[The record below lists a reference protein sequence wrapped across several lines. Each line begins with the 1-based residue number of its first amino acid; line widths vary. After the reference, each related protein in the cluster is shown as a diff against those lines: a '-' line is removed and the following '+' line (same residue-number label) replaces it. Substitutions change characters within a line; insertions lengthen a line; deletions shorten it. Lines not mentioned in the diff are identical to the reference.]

1 MTQEKITAAEMLKE
15 GLDDGRYA
23 SIEDD
28 INIDI
33 NTSHYQGIIGFAKD
47 FARQEVESIEKQR
60 DELLKHLTTMTGWA
74 MNYASLKIKNISMP
88 PEFDEILT
96 AIKNAER

>member
-1 MTQEKITAAEMLKE
+1 MEEEKITAAEMLKE

-33 NTSHYQGIIGFAKD
+33 NTSHYQGIIEFAKD
-47 FARQEVESIEKQR
+47 FAAQEVEPIEKQR
-60 DELLKHLTTMTGWA
+60 DGLMAELELAKKALQEKDKLLLDA
-74 MNYASLKIKNISMP
+74 KK
-88 PEFDEILT
+88 
-96 AIKNAER
+96 